1 MEFVV
6 FDLSS
11 LIFEVKKKQ
20 SYQRRMLGVV
30 KNEENYLLMFV
41 RSGIMKTG
49 KLIRLHLKPIKEY
62 ETKITMAKDINA
74 LQCLYCGESY
84 YLDNYDRKKSATCR
98 NCGSEMIPLVAER
111 VHGKDSRGFCVLMG
125 FLVIAALMG
134 ALGCS
139 MLVHGWN
146 FWVTFTMVG
155 GIIFL
160 TGKIFVNKYKITEMD
175 EGPSSETVSESS
187 DTGYTT
193 GFDRLV
199 TDAIHELPKNIKDYL
214 STVSIIVE
222 DRPNNSLLEKLR
234 LRPNIS
240 LLGLFEG
247 VPLNRR
253 SVWQSGTIPERITI
267 FQKNIEAISH
277 SDEEVKQR
285 IKKVMRHEV
294 AHFVGF
300 TEEEIRGMGY

>member
-1 MEFVV
+1 MTKDTTV
-6 FDLSS
+6 
-11 LIFEVKKKQ
+11 
-20 SYQRRMLGVV
+20 
-30 KNEENYLLMFV
+30 
-41 RSGIMKTG
+41 
-49 KLIRLHLKPIKEY
+49 LK
-62 ETKITMAKDINA
+62 
-74 LQCLYCGESY
+74 CFYCGKPY
-84 YLDNYDRKKSATCR
+84 YLDNYNEKKSVTCQS
-98 NCGSEMIPLVAER
+98 CGSEMIPFTVEK
-111 VHGKDSRGFCVLMG
+111 VQKKDTKEFYVLMG
-125 FLVIAALMG
+125 FFAIAALLG
-134 ALGCS
+134 ALGCI
-139 MLVHGWN
+139 MLVQGWN
-146 FWVTFTMVG
+146 FWVTFAMVG
-155 GIIFL
+155 GIVFL

-175 EGPSSETVSESS
+175 ESLSSETVSESS
-187 DTGYTT
+187 DTEYTT

-199 TDAIHELPKNIKDYL
+199 MDAIHELPKDIKDYL

-277 SDEEVKQR
+277 SDDEVKQK

-300 TEEEIRGMGY
+300 TEEEIREMGY